1 MTNLETIDSP
11 PNYIVFTD
19 VLKSVQESS
28 SILKIER
35 YRQSL
40 THRVSTKDKSLS
52 KWAPV

>member
-19 VLKSVQESS
+19 VFKSVQESR

-40 THRVSTKDKSLS
+40 THRVSTKDKSSS